1 MAAGGILTL
10 GLGGFSGAGRLLT
23 LGYSAGAAVAVVNG
37 PGRLTVGAAI
47 RRGVQAGGVVP
58 RGVQSGAAV
67 RQGLQ
72 AGGGNAGF

>member
-37 PGRLTVGAAI
+37 PWCVEAVQVRSAGA
-47 RRGVQAGGVVP
+47 VV
-58 RGVQSGAAV
+58 RQV
-67 RQGLQ
+67 RQGGAVARQVRAAGSVVQQ
-72 AGGGNAGF
+72 AGCCR